1 MKPQY
6 ILLSLCLV
14 LAGCSYLDLEP
25 EKKGTLQEVFE
36 DRTSAEKFLYG
47 CYGYLPASNDFNGE
61 PQVWS
66 AGDEVALTSQWGT
79 DWHWAKAAHTGQIS
93 AAEPLYNYWSHH
105 KSKKQPSRCAA
116 YDLYGGIR
124 QCYTFIDMVDGVPN
138 ASDGEKARWKAEA
151 KFLIAYF
158 HYSLLRLYGPICLV
172 NGIIPN
178 DAPEEVYYPTRRPY
192 DECVSW
198 IARKFDE
205 AAGELKA
212 SRAYSALDMGRAN
225 YVAALA
231 IKSRM
236 LLYAASPLFNG
247 NSEYYADFKNKN
259 GEQLISQTYDKEKWK
274 VALDATEEAIAAAKQ
289 EGYKLFQFKS
299 EGTSLTPEEIAYQT
313 ARNMVTTL
321 PREISDNPDM
331 IWVDSRSPVNSQQM
345 YAIRGLT
352 NNSVSVPY
360 GGVSPS
366 FRMVETFLTKNG
378 LPIDKDPEFDY
389 PHRYDPVQ
397 DEYGEWT
404 AKMHLGR
411 ETRFYADIA
420 YDRAHDYELR
430 GNWTLYLRMGAKHP
444 VTKLTM
450 GNDPNRDMQT
460 INGYLAKKTVH
471 PNSYFPNNSVSNGRI
486 DWAWPLIRMTEL
498 YLNYAEAYVEYHG
511 TLAGQALQYMN
522 EIRDRVGV
530 PRIEDAWKG
539 IPGKDYREIIRQ
551 ERTIELMFEGHR
563 YFDARRWKIAH
574 LTFAEPSKRWNC
586 FPTGFTTTNVQPYDS
601 YLTIMP
607 SIETTKIFEQKHYLY
622 PIDAE
627 NISSNRNLVQNPGW

>member
-236 LLYAASPLFNG
+236 LLYAASPQFNP
-247 NSEYYADFKNKN
+247 S
-259 GEQLISQTYDKEKWK
+259 GEKSKW
-274 VALDATEEAIAAAKQ
+274 AAAAAAAF
-289 EGYKLFQFKS
+289 EVINMGIY
-299 EGTSLTPEEIAYQT
+299 SLH
-313 ARNMVTTL
+313 
-321 PREISDNPDM
+321 PD
-331 IWVDSRSPVNSQQM
+331 
-345 YAIRGLT
+345 
-352 NNSVSVPY
+352 Y
-360 GGVSPS
+360 GGLFVAETSTTSPETIWAV
-366 FRMVETFLTKNG
+366 RMGATNEFERKNYPIGTQGGGTGICPSQNLVEAYESTGEDTGDAYAG
-378 LPIDKDPEFDY
+378 LDP
-389 PHRYDPVQ
+389 
-397 DEYGEWT
+397 
-404 AKMHLGR
+404 
-411 ETRFYADIA
+411 RFYATVLRNGDTWNGRTLEIYAGGADDPARQNASPTGYYLRKFLNENLNLTNDDKRLRSWIVFRYAEILLNFAEAMNEA
-420 YDRAHDYELR
+420 YGPDDAHGYGMSARDAVDAVRARSGVGMPPVDVDPGDAAAMRTAIKHERRIELAFEDHRYWDLRRWDDAGTVLNRPLR
-430 GNWTLYLRMGAKHP
+430 GVKVTRSGDGFAYTPFEVAK
-444 VTKLTM
+444 
-450 GNDPNRDMQT
+450 
-460 INGYLAKKTVH
+460 
-471 PNSYFPNNSVSNGRI
+471 RI
-486 DWAWPLIRMTEL
+486 
-498 YLNYAEAYVEYHG
+498 
-511 TLAGQALQYMN
+511 
-522 EIRDRVGV
+522 
-530 PRIEDAWKG
+530 
-539 IPGKDYREIIRQ
+539 
-551 ERTIELMFEGHR
+551 
-563 YFDARRWKIAH
+563 FDAPKM
-574 LTFAEPSKRWNC
+574 N
-586 FPTGFTTTNVQPYDS
+586 
-601 YLTIMP
+601 
-607 SIETTKIFEQKHYLY
+607 LY
-622 PIDAE
+622 PIPQAE
-627 NISSNRNLVQNPGW
+627 IVKSGGVLDQNPGW